1 MAQIVHREYPEILS
15 LVCWDLG
22 YIQKDS
28 YKVFTQCIY
37 FCVGVYGI
45 ADFLQCSSAE
55 NISLDSDYP
64 HLFLSICVSQQVS
77 LSTCVLPITIRCLI
91 IIKRHYPDSIL

>member
-1 MAQIVHREYPEILS
+1 MTKIVRREYPEILS

-28 YKVFTQCIY
+28 KKGWTQCLY
-37 FCVGVYGI
+37 FCVGVVRVI
-45 ADFLQCSSAE
+45 VDFLQCSSE
-55 NISLDSDYP
+55 NNSLDSDYP

-77 LSTCVLPITIRCLI
+77 SIHMCAFN
-91 IIKRHYPDSIL
+91 HYQVSYNH